1 MCCICSFNATREKCA
16 SLWYHLVPWVLCR
29 VDDSIANPSITVYTR
44 NNESRWVVFQ
54 KCIHGFALQQVAEN
68 PPMLEES
75 DSTKNIASTSAVDKA
90 IVDEKKLLLMTSTK

>member
-1 MCCICSFNATREKCA
+1 MPHAKKCA

-29 VDDSIANPSITVYTR
+29 VDDSIANPR
-44 NNESRWVVFQ
+44 KNESRWVVFQ